1 MCGNFENM
9 SQSVG
14 IVVPTMGKRIEYL
27 TECLQSIRASGNV
40 LIYIVSPEMQII
52 RDSIDSNLYDG
63 LIPDPLVGLSAA
75 IDLGI
80 RSFPDHITYVS
91 WLGDD
96 DKLTKDSTEICL
108 SELSSNRNVIMVYG
122 ACQYIDSKSNVFWTN
137 SSGRFAIWLMRFGP
151 QLVSQPGTLFRRDAY
166 NALGGLDVN
175 LKWAFDLD
183 LFIRIM
189 AAGTINF
196 TPHVLAQFRW
206 HEGSLSVGARQG
218 SVREASFVRRKY
230 LHRSIR
236 LISILW
242 EVPMRY
248 LILHA
253 AKFVNLKTRAKS
265 S

>member
-1 MCGNFENM
+1 
-9 SQSVG
+9 
-14 IVVPTMGKRIEYL
+14 
-27 TECLQSIRASGNV
+27 
-40 LIYIVSPEMQII
+40 
-52 RDSIDSNLYDG
+52 
-63 LIPDPLVGLSAA
+63 
-75 IDLGI
+75 
-80 RSFPDHITYVS
+80 
-91 WLGDD
+91 
-96 DKLTKDSTEICL
+96 
-108 SELSSNRNVIMVYG
+108 
-122 ACQYIDSKSNVFWTN
+122 
-137 SSGRFAIWLMRFGP
+137 MRFGP